1 MRLKIVTYINQ
12 FMLCL
17 MVSVHVSQAQV
28 DTGVVVKKE
37 IDNNGDTLY
46 SNMLDEFMLKSMDT
60 EEARK
65 KYLKLI
71 YNTKKV
77 MPYAKL
83 AAFRIQMLE
92 DNLNQINGRKERNK
106 YLKATEKQIKRE
118 FLEDLKKLSKSQ
130 GKLLLKLIH
139 RETGKTTFSILKGYR
154 GGATTIFWSAM
165 AKFYDASLKV
175 KFDPIEDYQIN
186 YIIEKYKL
194 E

>member
-1 MRLKIVTYINQ
+1 
-12 FMLCL
+12 
-17 MVSVHVSQAQV
+17 
-28 DTGVVVKKE
+28 
-37 IDNNGDTLY
+37 
-46 SNMLDEFMLKSMDT
+46 MDT

-118 FLEDLKKLSKSQ
+118 FMEDLKKLSKS
-130 GKLLLKLIH
+130 
-139 RETGKTTFSILKGYR
+139 
-154 GGATTIFWSAM
+154 ASA
-165 AKFYDASLKV
+165 SG
-175 KFDPIEDYQIN
+175 Q
-186 YIIEKYKL
+186 
-194 E
+194 